1 MSGIGSQIYS
11 PTDWGVAD
19 FDTSPWGSN
28 YNTGKQPKSGGKKP
42 MAFGWDD
49 AILGVGMLAQ
59 GAFGAIGAS
68 KQANTQAAIAN
79 AQMAAQA
86 DAVRNSRDMTKGQI
100 AMSMWSNLFNT
111 TTAADIDFGRQLAA
125 KRKEY
130 SEFIPKGFGLDRE
143 GLDREQARWQTDFAL
158 SPAARELASRQRLG
172 RVKEAIAPG
181 RAQMTGMFGR
191 IAQAPTESFM
201 V

>member
-1 MSGIGSQIYS
+1 MSWLVDNPGFSMPPGIGSDLSFS
-11 PTDWGVAD
+11 P
-19 FDTSPWGSN
+19 GSKGSSSM
-28 YNTGKQPKSGGKKP
+28 YDPISAGITFAGMGLQGILGAISQKGQTNTLGKIAGLENARQNE
-42 MAFGWDD
+42 
-49 AILGVGMLAQ
+49 AIL
-59 GAFGAIGAS
+59 
-68 KQANTQAAIAN
+68 N
-79 AQMAAQA
+79 A
-86 DAVRNSRDMTKGQI
+86 RDMAKGQI
-100 AMSMWSNLFNT
+100 AMGMWSNLFNT

-130 SEFIPKGFGLDRE
+130 SEFIPKGF

>member
-1 MSGIGSQIYS
+1 MIGSPIYS
-11 PTDWGVAD
+11 SSNWGVAD
-19 FDTSPWGSN
+19 FDTSAWGSN
-28 YNTGKQPKSGGKKP
+28 YDTGKKPKSGGKKP

-59 GAFGAIGAS
+59 GAFGAIGAN

-86 DAVRNSRDMTKGQI
+86 DAIRNSRDMAKGQI
-100 AMSMWSNLFNT
+100 AMGMWSNLFNT
-111 TTAADIDFGRQLAA
+111 TTVADIDFSRQLAA

-143 GLDREQARWQTDFAL
+143 QTRWQTDFAL

-172 RVKEAIAPG
+172 RVKESIAPD
-181 RAQMTGMFGR
+181 RAQKTGIFGR
-191 IAQAPTESFM
+191 IAQAPIESFM

>member
-1 MSGIGSQIYS
+1 MDFGFANAGMFSNPTFGVDTTGLSGPKNPLGS
-11 PTDWGVAD
+11 
-19 FDTSPWGSN
+19 
-28 YNTGKQPKSGGKKP
+28 KSGGKSMFDP
-42 MAFGWDD
+42 LSAGIT
-49 AILGVGMLAQ
+49 AAGMGIQ
-59 GAFGAIGAS
+59 GLFGAIGAS
-68 KQANTQAAIAN
+68 KQAKTQAAIAN

-86 DAVRNSRDMTKGQI
+86 DAVRNSRDMAKGQI
-100 AMSMWSNLFNT
+100 AMGMWSNLFNT

-130 SEFIPKGFGLDRE
+130 SEFIPKGF

>member
-1 MSGIGSQIYS
+1 MFGSQMYS
-11 PTDWGVAD
+11 PTNWGVAD
-19 FDTSPWGSN
+19 FDTSAWGSN
-28 YNTGKQPKSGGKKP
+28 YNYEPDKKTPKSGGKKP

-59 GAFGAIGAS
+59 GAFGAMGAS

-86 DAVRNSRDMTKGQI
+86 DAVRNSRDMAKGQI
-100 AMSMWSNLFNT
+100 AMGMWSNLFNT
-111 TTAADIDFGRQLAA
+111 TTASDIDFGRQLAA

-130 SEFIPKGFGLDRE
+130 SEFIPKGF

>member
-1 MSGIGSQIYS
+1 MDFGFANAGMFSNPTFGVDTTGLSGPKNPLGS
-11 PTDWGVAD
+11 
-19 FDTSPWGSN
+19 
-28 YNTGKQPKSGGKKP
+28 KSGGGS
-42 MAFGWDD
+42 MLSAGLTFAGMGLQG
-49 AILGVGMLAQ
+49 IL
-59 GAFGAIGAS
+59 GAIGS
-68 KQANTQAAIAN
+68 RNQANAMVDTAREENRRQNAAIL
-79 AQMAAQA
+79 
-86 DAVRNSRDMTKGQI
+86 NSRDMAKGQI
-100 AMSMWSNLFNT
+100 AMGMWSNLFNT

-130 SEFIPKGFGLDRE
+130 SEFIPKGF

>member
-1 MSGIGSQIYS
+1 MDFGFANAGMFSNPTFGVDTTGLSGPKNFLG
-11 PTDWGVAD
+11 G
-19 FDTSPWGSN
+19 
-28 YNTGKQPKSGGKKP
+28 KSGGKSMFDP
-42 MAFGWDD
+42 VSAGFTAAGMA
-49 AILGVGMLAQ
+49 AQ
-59 GAFGAIGAS
+59 GILGAIGAN
-68 KQANTQAAIAN
+68 KQANALVH
-79 AQMAAQA
+79 
-86 DAVRNSRDMTKGQI
+86 DVNSKNRKFVDSVVEGRDMAKGQI
-100 AMSMWSNLFNT
+100 AMGMFGTLYNT
-111 TTAADIDFGRQLAA
+111 TTAADLDFGRQLAA

-143 GLDREQARWQTDFAL
+143 QARWETDFAL

>member
-1 MSGIGSQIYS
+1 MNWLVDNPGFSMPPGIGSDLSFS
-11 PTDWGVAD
+11 PGSKGGSSM
-19 FDTSPWGSN
+19 FDPLSAGIT
-28 YNTGKQPKSGGKKP
+28 
-42 MAFGWDD
+42 A
-49 AILGVGMLAQ
+49 AGMGIQ
-59 GAFGAIGAS
+59 SIFGAIGAN

-86 DAVRNSRDMTKGQI
+86 DAIRNARDMAKGQ
-100 AMSMWSNLFNT
+100 MGMGMFNT
-111 TTAADIDFGRQLAA
+111 VYNSTIGSDLDYGRQLAA
-125 KRKEY
+125 QRAKY

-143 GLDREQARWQTDFAL
+143 QTRWQTDFAL

>member
-1 MSGIGSQIYS
+1 MNESPIYS
-11 PTDWGVAD
+11 PSDWGVAD
-19 FDTSPWGSN
+19 FDTSAWGSN
-28 YNTGKQPKSGGKKP
+28 YDTGKQPKSGGKKP

-59 GAFGAIGAS
+59 GAFGAIGAN

-86 DAVRNSRDMTKGQI
+86 DAIRNSRDMAKAQMG
-100 AMSMWSNLFNT
+100 MGMFNT
-111 TTAADIDFGRQLAA
+111 IFSATTGSDLDYGRQLAA
-125 KRKEY
+125 QRAKY
-130 SEFIPKGFGLDRE
+130 SEFIPKQLGLQ
-143 GLDREQARWQTDFAL
+143 REQARWENAFAL
-158 SPAARELASRQRLG
+158 SPAARELARKEREG

>member
-1 MSGIGSQIYS
+1 MFGSPIYS
-11 PTDWGVAD
+11 SSDWGVAD
-19 FDTSPWGSN
+19 FDTSAWGSN
-28 YNTGKQPKSGGKKP
+28 YDTGKKPKSGGKKP

-59 GAFGAIGAS
+59 GAFGAMGAS
-68 KQANTQAAIAN
+68 KQANTQAAVAN

-86 DAVRNSRDMTKGQI
+86 DAIRNSRDMAKGQI
-100 AMSMWSNLFNT
+100 AMGMWSNLFNT

-130 SEFIPKGFGLDRE
+130 SEFIPKGF

>member
-1 MSGIGSQIYS
+1 MDFGFANAGMFSNPTFGVDTTGLSGPKNPLG
-11 PTDWGVAD
+11 G
-19 FDTSPWGSN
+19 
-28 YNTGKQPKSGGKKP
+28 KSGGKSMFDP
-42 MAFGWDD
+42 VSAGLTAAGMA
-49 AILGVGMLAQ
+49 AQ
-59 GAFGAIGAS
+59 GILSAIGGN
-68 KQANTQAAIAN
+68 KQANAIV
-79 AQMAAQA
+79 QR
-86 DAVRNSRDMTKGQI
+86 VNSDNRKFVDSVIQGRDMAKGQI
-100 AMSMWSNLFNT
+100 AMGMFGTLYNT
-111 TTAADIDFGRQLAA
+111 TTGADLDFGRQLAA

-143 GLDREQARWQTDFAL
+143 QARWETDFAL

>member
-1 MSGIGSQIYS
+1 MNWLTDNPSFSTPFSSAGLGAENFSFGSAASKSTPMFDPLSAGI
-11 PTDWGVAD
+11 TA
-19 FDTSPWGSN
+19 
-28 YNTGKQPKSGGKKP
+28 
-42 MAFGWDD
+42 A
-49 AILGVGMLAQ
+49 GMGIQ
-59 GAFGAIGAS
+59 GLFGAIGAS

-86 DAVRNSRDMTKGQI
+86 DAIRNSRDMAKGQI
-100 AMSMWSNLFNT
+100 AMGMWSNLFNT
-111 TTAADIDFGRQLAA
+111 TTASDIDFGRQLAA

-143 GLDREQARWQTDFAL
+143 QARWQTDFAL
-158 SPAARELASRQRLG
+158 SPAARELASRERLG

>member
-1 MSGIGSQIYS
+1 MDFGFANAGMFSNPTFGVDTTGLSGPQNPLGS
-11 PTDWGVAD
+11 
-19 FDTSPWGSN
+19 
-28 YNTGKQPKSGGKKP
+28 KSGGKSMFDP
-42 MAFGWDD
+42 LSAGIT
-49 AILGVGMLAQ
+49 AAGMGIQ
-59 GAFGAIGAS
+59 GIFGAIGAN
-68 KQANTQAAIAN
+68 KQANTQASIAN

-86 DAVRNSRDMTKGQI
+86 DAIRNSRDMAKAQMG
-100 AMSMWSNLFNT
+100 MGMFNT
-111 TTAADIDFGRQLAA
+111 LFSATTGSDLDYGRQLAA

-143 GLDREQARWQTDFAL
+143 QTRWQTDFAL

>member
-1 MSGIGSQIYS
+1 
-11 PTDWGVAD
+11 
-19 FDTSPWGSN
+19 
-28 YNTGKQPKSGGKKP
+28 

-49 AILGVGMLAQ
+49 AILGFGMLAQ
-59 GAFGAIGAS
+59 GAFGAMGAD
-68 KQANTQAAIAN
+68 K
-79 AQMAAQA
+79 QA
-86 DAVRNSRDMTKGQI
+86 DATVKRVNSENRRFVDSVIQGRDMAKGQI
-100 AMSMWSNLFNT
+100 AMGMFGTLYNT
-111 TTAADIDFGRQLAA
+111 TTGADLDFGRQLAA

-130 SEFIPKGFGLDRE
+130 SEFIPKGF

>member
-1 MSGIGSQIYS
+1 
-11 PTDWGVAD
+11 
-19 FDTSPWGSN
+19 
-28 YNTGKQPKSGGKKP
+28 

-59 GAFGAIGAS
+59 GAFGAMGAS
-68 KQANTQAAIAN
+68 KQANTQAAVAN

-86 DAVRNSRDMTKGQI
+86 DAIRNSRDMAKGQI
-100 AMSMWSNLFNT
+100 AMGMWSNLYNT

-143 GLDREQARWQTDFAL
+143 QARWQTDFAL

-172 RVKEAIAPG
+172 RVKESIAPD
-181 RAQMTGMFGR
+181 RAQKTGIFGR
-191 IAQAPTESFM
+191 IAQAPIESFM